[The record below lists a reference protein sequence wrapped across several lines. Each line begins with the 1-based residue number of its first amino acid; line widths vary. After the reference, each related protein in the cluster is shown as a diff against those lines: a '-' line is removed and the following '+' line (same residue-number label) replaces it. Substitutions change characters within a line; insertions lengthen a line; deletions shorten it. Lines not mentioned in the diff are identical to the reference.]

1 MIIADGT
8 VFAGVLDGRGE
19 LTALV
24 SDLWKRRQ
32 VGAPPAVFA
41 ELLAHET
48 SARRAAQLRTWA
60 VEAPK
65 LAQGPLAWVAAG
77 DLVAHL
83 AAHGVRLTLVEG
95 LVLAT
100 CVREAGRLWSLNP
113 AFRAARKVVPFDTY
127 TPGGIE

>member
-8 VFAGVLDGRGE
+8 VFAGVLEGRGE

-24 SDLWKRRQ
+24 SDLWKRRK

-41 ELLAHET
+41 ELLATET
-48 SARRAAQLRTWA
+48 SARRAEQLRTWA

-83 AAHGVRLTLVEG
+83 AGHGVTLTLVEG

-113 AFRAARKVVPFDTY
+113 AFRAAHKVVPFDTY
-127 TPGGIE
+127 APGGIE